1 MYSYG
6 KNYGGVLALDY
17 KLLDFIDLISERHV
31 YIRSHIEK
39 LWNEKYEIKINNTEW
54 HVIAKLYSGMDTI
67 ADITRQVHVSRQ
79 ATHKL
84 IKNLEQKQLI
94 EIYDDQFNKKIKKVR
109 LTKFGI
115 QCYEQYLAIKKQVE
129 ALIEQSIGSTLYQQV
144 KKGLSM
150 NWKQ

>member
-1 MYSYG
+1 M
-6 KNYGGVLALDY
+6 DY
-17 KLLDFIDLISERHV
+17 KLLDLIDLISERHV
-31 YIRSHIEK
+31 YIRAHIEK
-39 LWNEKYEIKINNTEW
+39 IWNEKYDIKMNNTEW

-67 ADITRQVHVSRQ
+67 ADITRKVHVSRQ

-94 EIYDDQFNKKIKKVR
+94 EIYDDQKNKKIKKVR
-109 LTKFGI
+109 LTQFGV
-115 QCYEQYLAIKKQVE
+115 QCYEQYMTIKEQME
-129 ALIEQSIGSTLYQQV
+129 ASIEQSIGTNLYEQL